1 MIAYLEEKGGR
12 RIPPPLTHWA
22 PPFSFVEVG
31 VSCAK
36 TMKEVILSLLTGM
49 VVGFLFTLFR
59 LPIPAPPAL
68 AGIAGIV
75 GVYLGMRIFEWI
87 SYFWK

>member
-1 MIAYLEEKGGR
+1 MEDL
-12 RIPPPLTHWA
+12 L
-22 PPFSFVEVG
+22 V
-31 VSCAK
+31 
-36 TMKEVILSLLTGM
+36 KEVVLSLVTGI

-75 GVYLGMRIFEWI
+75 GVYLGMRLFQWLTL
-87 SYFWK
+87 FWK

>member
-1 MIAYLEEKGGR
+1 MDIMIKKHMEEM
-12 RIPPPLTHWA
+12 
-22 PPFSFVEVG
+22 E
-31 VSCAK
+31 
-36 TMKEVILSLLTGM
+36 MKEVILSLLTGM

-75 GVYLGMRIFEWI
+75 GVYLGMKIFEWV
-87 SYFWK
+87 SYLWK

>member
-1 MIAYLEEKGGR
+1 VTPLSYGHNDEKTHGGN
-12 RIPPPLTHWA
+12 
-22 PPFSFVEVG
+22 G
-31 VSCAK
+31 
-36 TMKEVILSLLTGM
+36 MKEVILSLLTGM

-75 GVYLGMRIFEWI
+75 GVYLGMKIFEWV

>member
-1 MIAYLEEKGGR
+1 
-12 RIPPPLTHWA
+12 
-22 PPFSFVEVG
+22 
-31 VSCAK
+31 
-36 TMKEVILSLLTGM
+36 MKEVVLALITGM

-75 GVYLGMRIFEWI
+75 GVYLGMRLFQWLVL
-87 SYFWK
+87 FWK